1 MTRPAAG
8 TTTDAQR
15 AKLAEL
21 MRLLLAHEPL
31 VDYPIND
38 VRGILDAQ
46 TFRLTEHGVRS
57 RFQRGAHI
65 MADCSEMVT
74 CLCLWSGLRD
84 PNGLGYGHAGYTG
97 TMLAHLPHYTNA
109 RQARI
114 GALAVFG
121 PATGDHV
128 AMVLE
133 PDFVHGDPLLFS
145 HGFEG
150 GPIAVRLSHERAQHR
165 APVTLLSIAGLGW
178 SVPAL

>member
-1 MTRPAAG
+1 MPGVPEPG

-15 AKLAEL
+15 AHLHDL

-31 VDYPIND
+31 VSYPVHD
-38 VRGILDAQ
+38 VRGVLDAQ
-46 TFRLTEHGVRS
+46 TFALTESGMRRRLS
-57 RFQRGAHI
+57 LGSHI

-74 CLCLWSGLRD
+74 LLCRWAGLHD
-84 PNGLGYGHAGYTG
+84 PNGLAYAHAGYTG

-109 RQARI
+109 RQARV

-121 PATGDHV
+121 PGTGDHV

-133 PDFVHGDPLLFS
+133 ADYAHGDPLLFS

-150 GPIAVRLSHERAQHR
+150 GPETVRLSTERAQHR
-165 APVTLLSIAGLGW
+165 APVTLLSIALLG
-178 SVPAL
+178 